1 MLEKFNSFIEKWMAF
16 VTPACLLTG
25 VLFPDIAKHGVP
37 YVTYAFAFMTFI
49 GALKSRF
56 RDVADVFKRPLP
68 LILML
73 LILHVLG
80 PVAACG
86 LGHLLFPGNMN
97 YITGMVLEFSVP
109 AAVISLMWVSIYN
122 GNSPLSLSLV
132 VIDTILAP
140 FLIPAVLKLL
150 VGSSVKMDTVGM
162 MKELVFMIALPAV
175 LAMCLN
181 EVSHGKVMEIW
192 PKKLAPFSKM
202 CLIFVVTSNSSKV
215 SPYMKHLN
223 GERLEVAAAI
233 LVLAAGGY
241 AIGWIIAILTSQNTA
256 ATVSMIY
263 GSGMRNISAG
273 SSPDSRKG
281 RRSME
286 FQHELII
293 PNEGFPFKLFLFEGR
308 NGNYVREK
316 HWHTSIEI
324 FAVMEGSLYF
334 YIDEKEYPLKAGEFL
349 IINSNEVHSIQA
361 PVRNETIVLQIP
373 LKQFS
378 DYFTAQR
385 FIRFRSRNEE
395 SEETDRRMVSLI
407 REMYRV
413 YVSGET
419 GYEFRIRAVFYEV
432 LYLMVSAYRET
443 EVEENALKISRR
455 LDALSKITT
464 YMREHYKEDLRLSGL
479 AAMFGY
485 SDAYLS
491 RMFRKYAKVNFKT
504 YLQDIRMAYA
514 YKELLHTDHT
524 ISSIALDNGFA
535 SSRAFSREFVKRYG
549 ILPGRVE
556 RQNHK
561 NVKKV
566 L

>member
-1 MLEKFNSFIEKWMAF
+1 MLEKFNSFMEKWMAF
-16 VTPACLLTG
+16 VTPTCLLTG

-73 LILHVLG
+73 LVLHVLG
-80 PVAACG
+80 PVAACS

-132 VIDTILAP
+132 VIDTILSP

-150 VGSSVKMDTVGM
+150 VGSSVKMDTAGM

-181 EVSHGKVMEIW
+181 EVSHGKVMETW

-241 AIGWIIAILTSQNTA
+241 AIGWIIAILTRQNKA

-273 SSPDSRKG
+273 AVIAGAYFPAETLFPVMIGTLFQQILAAFYGSMM
-281 RRSME
+281 RRIQTGQQE
-286 FQHELII
+286 
-293 PNEGFPFKLFLFEGR
+293 
-308 NGNYVREK
+308 REK
-316 HWHTSIEI
+316 EH
-324 FAVMEGSLYF
+324 G
-334 YIDEKEYPLKAGEFL
+334 
-349 IINSNEVHSIQA
+349 
-361 PVRNETIVLQIP
+361 
-373 LKQFS
+373 
-378 DYFTAQR
+378 
-385 FIRFRSRNEE
+385 
-395 SEETDRRMVSLI
+395 
-407 REMYRV
+407 
-413 YVSGET
+413 
-419 GYEFRIRAVFYEV
+419 
-432 LYLMVSAYRET
+432 VSA
-443 EVEENALKISRR
+443 
-455 LDALSKITT
+455 
-464 YMREHYKEDLRLSGL
+464 
-479 AAMFGY
+479 
-485 SDAYLS
+485 
-491 RMFRKYAKVNFKT
+491 
-504 YLQDIRMAYA
+504 
-514 YKELLHTDHT
+514 
-524 ISSIALDNGFA
+524 
-535 SSRAFSREFVKRYG
+535 
-549 ILPGRVE
+549 
-556 RQNHK
+556 
-561 NVKKV
+561 
-566 L
+566 

>member
-1 MLEKFNSFIEKWMAF
+1 MLEKFNSFMEKWMAF

-56 RDVADVFKRPLP
+56 RDVADVFKRPL
-68 LILML
+68 
-73 LILHVLG
+73 
-80 PVAACG
+80 
-86 LGHLLFPGNMN
+86 LLFPGNMN

-181 EVSHGKVMEIW
+181 EVSHGKVMETW

-241 AIGWIIAILTSQNTA
+241 AIGWIIAILTRQNKA

-273 SSPDSRKG
+273 AVIAGAYFPAETLFPVMIGTLFQQILAAFYGSMM
-281 RRSME
+281 RRVQTGQQE
-286 FQHELII
+286 
-293 PNEGFPFKLFLFEGR
+293 
-308 NGNYVREK
+308 REK
-316 HWHTSIEI
+316 EH
-324 FAVMEGSLYF
+324 G
-334 YIDEKEYPLKAGEFL
+334 
-349 IINSNEVHSIQA
+349 
-361 PVRNETIVLQIP
+361 
-373 LKQFS
+373 
-378 DYFTAQR
+378 
-385 FIRFRSRNEE
+385 
-395 SEETDRRMVSLI
+395 
-407 REMYRV
+407 
-413 YVSGET
+413 
-419 GYEFRIRAVFYEV
+419 
-432 LYLMVSAYRET
+432 VSA
-443 EVEENALKISRR
+443 
-455 LDALSKITT
+455 
-464 YMREHYKEDLRLSGL
+464 
-479 AAMFGY
+479 
-485 SDAYLS
+485 
-491 RMFRKYAKVNFKT
+491 
-504 YLQDIRMAYA
+504 
-514 YKELLHTDHT
+514 
-524 ISSIALDNGFA
+524 
-535 SSRAFSREFVKRYG
+535 
-549 ILPGRVE
+549 
-556 RQNHK
+556 
-561 NVKKV
+561 
-566 L
+566 

>member
-1 MLEKFNSFIEKWMAF
+1 MLDWRM
-16 VTPACLLTG
+16 
-25 VLFPDIAKHGVP
+25 
-37 YVTYAFAFMTFI
+37 
-49 GALKSRF
+49 
-56 RDVADVFKRPLP
+56 
-68 LILML
+68 

-181 EVSHGKVMEIW
+181 EVSHGKVMETW

-241 AIGWIIAILTSQNTA
+241 AIGWIIAILTRQNKE

-273 SSPDSRKG
+273 AVIAGAYFPAETLFPVMIGTLFQQILAAFYGSMM
-281 RRSME
+281 RRVQTGQQE
-286 FQHELII
+286 
-293 PNEGFPFKLFLFEGR
+293 
-308 NGNYVREK
+308 REK
-316 HWHTSIEI
+316 EH
-324 FAVMEGSLYF
+324 G
-334 YIDEKEYPLKAGEFL
+334 
-349 IINSNEVHSIQA
+349 
-361 PVRNETIVLQIP
+361 
-373 LKQFS
+373 
-378 DYFTAQR
+378 
-385 FIRFRSRNEE
+385 
-395 SEETDRRMVSLI
+395 
-407 REMYRV
+407 
-413 YVSGET
+413 
-419 GYEFRIRAVFYEV
+419 
-432 LYLMVSAYRET
+432 VSA
-443 EVEENALKISRR
+443 
-455 LDALSKITT
+455 
-464 YMREHYKEDLRLSGL
+464 
-479 AAMFGY
+479 
-485 SDAYLS
+485 
-491 RMFRKYAKVNFKT
+491 
-504 YLQDIRMAYA
+504 
-514 YKELLHTDHT
+514 
-524 ISSIALDNGFA
+524 
-535 SSRAFSREFVKRYG
+535 
-549 ILPGRVE
+549 
-556 RQNHK
+556 
-561 NVKKV
+561 
-566 L
+566 

>member
-1 MLEKFNSFIEKWMAF
+1 MDAF

-181 EVSHGKVMEIW
+181 EVSHGKVMETW

-223 GERLEVAAAI
+223 GET
-233 LVLAAGGY
+233 AGGSSSDPGPGQQGDMPSVDHCHSY
-241 AIGWIIAILTSQNTA
+241 KTEQRGNGFHDLWFRNAEHQRRCGDRGSVFSGGNII
-256 ATVSMIY
+256 
-263 GSGMRNISAG
+263 SGYDRNVISADPG
-273 SSPDSRKG
+273 GFLWKYDAPGPDRTAGKG
-281 RRSME
+281 EGAWSFSM
-286 FQHELII
+286 
-293 PNEGFPFKLFLFEGR
+293 N
-308 NGNYVREK
+308 
-316 HWHTSIEI
+316 
-324 FAVMEGSLYF
+324 
-334 YIDEKEYPLKAGEFL
+334 
-349 IINSNEVHSIQA
+349 
-361 PVRNETIVLQIP
+361 
-373 LKQFS
+373 
-378 DYFTAQR
+378 
-385 FIRFRSRNEE
+385 
-395 SEETDRRMVSLI
+395 
-407 REMYRV
+407 
-413 YVSGET
+413 
-419 GYEFRIRAVFYEV
+419 
-432 LYLMVSAYRET
+432 
-443 EVEENALKISRR
+443 
-455 LDALSKITT
+455 
-464 YMREHYKEDLRLSGL
+464 
-479 AAMFGY
+479 
-485 SDAYLS
+485 
-491 RMFRKYAKVNFKT
+491 
-504 YLQDIRMAYA
+504 
-514 YKELLHTDHT
+514 
-524 ISSIALDNGFA
+524 
-535 SSRAFSREFVKRYG
+535 
-549 ILPGRVE
+549 
-556 RQNHK
+556 
-561 NVKKV
+561 
-566 L
+566 

>member
-162 MKELVFMIALPAV
+162 MKELVFM
-175 LAMCLN
+175 
-181 EVSHGKVMEIW
+181 EIW

-241 AIGWIIAILTSQNTA
+241 AIGWIIAILTRQNKE

-273 SSPDSRKG
+273 AVIAGAYFPAETLFPVMIGTLFQQILAAFYGSMM
-281 RRSME
+281 RRVQTGQQE
-286 FQHELII
+286 
-293 PNEGFPFKLFLFEGR
+293 
-308 NGNYVREK
+308 REK
-316 HWHTSIEI
+316 EH
-324 FAVMEGSLYF
+324 G
-334 YIDEKEYPLKAGEFL
+334 
-349 IINSNEVHSIQA
+349 
-361 PVRNETIVLQIP
+361 
-373 LKQFS
+373 
-378 DYFTAQR
+378 
-385 FIRFRSRNEE
+385 
-395 SEETDRRMVSLI
+395 
-407 REMYRV
+407 
-413 YVSGET
+413 
-419 GYEFRIRAVFYEV
+419 
-432 LYLMVSAYRET
+432 VSA
-443 EVEENALKISRR
+443 
-455 LDALSKITT
+455 
-464 YMREHYKEDLRLSGL
+464 
-479 AAMFGY
+479 
-485 SDAYLS
+485 
-491 RMFRKYAKVNFKT
+491 
-504 YLQDIRMAYA
+504 
-514 YKELLHTDHT
+514 
-524 ISSIALDNGFA
+524 
-535 SSRAFSREFVKRYG
+535 
-549 ILPGRVE
+549 
-556 RQNHK
+556 
-561 NVKKV
+561 
-566 L
+566 

>member
-181 EVSHGKVMEIW
+181 EVSHGKVMETW

-241 AIGWIIAILTSQNTA
+241 AIG
-256 ATVSMIY
+256 
-263 GSGMRNISAG
+263 SGMRNISAG
-273 SSPDSRKG
+273 AVIAGAYFPAETLFPVMIGTLFQQILAAFYGSMM
-281 RRSME
+281 RRVQTGQQE
-286 FQHELII
+286 
-293 PNEGFPFKLFLFEGR
+293 
-308 NGNYVREK
+308 REK
-316 HWHTSIEI
+316 EH
-324 FAVMEGSLYF
+324 G
-334 YIDEKEYPLKAGEFL
+334 
-349 IINSNEVHSIQA
+349 
-361 PVRNETIVLQIP
+361 
-373 LKQFS
+373 
-378 DYFTAQR
+378 
-385 FIRFRSRNEE
+385 
-395 SEETDRRMVSLI
+395 
-407 REMYRV
+407 
-413 YVSGET
+413 
-419 GYEFRIRAVFYEV
+419 
-432 LYLMVSAYRET
+432 VSA
-443 EVEENALKISRR
+443 
-455 LDALSKITT
+455 
-464 YMREHYKEDLRLSGL
+464 
-479 AAMFGY
+479 
-485 SDAYLS
+485 
-491 RMFRKYAKVNFKT
+491 
-504 YLQDIRMAYA
+504 
-514 YKELLHTDHT
+514 
-524 ISSIALDNGFA
+524 
-535 SSRAFSREFVKRYG
+535 
-549 ILPGRVE
+549 
-556 RQNHK
+556 
-561 NVKKV
+561 
-566 L
+566 

>member
-1 MLEKFNSFIEKWMAF
+1 MLEKFNSFMEKWMAF

-80 PVAACG
+80 P
-86 LGHLLFPGNMN
+86 
-97 YITGMVLEFSVP
+97 LEFSVP

-181 EVSHGKVMEIW
+181 EVSHGKVMETW

-241 AIGWIIAILTSQNTA
+241 AIGWVIAILTRQNKE

-273 SSPDSRKG
+273 AVIAGAYFPAETLFPVMIGTLFQQILAAFYGSMM
-281 RRSME
+281 RRVQTGQQE
-286 FQHELII
+286 
-293 PNEGFPFKLFLFEGR
+293 
-308 NGNYVREK
+308 REK
-316 HWHTSIEI
+316 EH
-324 FAVMEGSLYF
+324 G
-334 YIDEKEYPLKAGEFL
+334 
-349 IINSNEVHSIQA
+349 
-361 PVRNETIVLQIP
+361 
-373 LKQFS
+373 
-378 DYFTAQR
+378 
-385 FIRFRSRNEE
+385 
-395 SEETDRRMVSLI
+395 
-407 REMYRV
+407 
-413 YVSGET
+413 
-419 GYEFRIRAVFYEV
+419 
-432 LYLMVSAYRET
+432 VSA
-443 EVEENALKISRR
+443 
-455 LDALSKITT
+455 
-464 YMREHYKEDLRLSGL
+464 
-479 AAMFGY
+479 
-485 SDAYLS
+485 
-491 RMFRKYAKVNFKT
+491 
-504 YLQDIRMAYA
+504 
-514 YKELLHTDHT
+514 
-524 ISSIALDNGFA
+524 
-535 SSRAFSREFVKRYG
+535 
-549 ILPGRVE
+549 
-556 RQNHK
+556 
-561 NVKKV
+561 
-566 L
+566 